1 MFMSNKLLMNNKIN
15 NNWIRINAVDG
26 IIPMTDIQVNTGD
39 KLEIKVF
46 STTQTSNLGY
56 VYDARNA
63 GSGYSF
69 YQSKIDLYTVT
80 ANKAGYIRI
89 SGHHAIGQKYSDDVL
104 HGDYVIYKLTKA
116 N

>member
-1 MFMSNKLLMNNKIN
+1 MCKKLLMN

-46 STTQTSNLGY
+46 RKTQSSNKGY
-56 VYDARNA
+56 VYDARNVGSSYHFYDPTTNLYSVAA
-63 GSGYSF
+63 GKSGY
-69 YQSKIDLYTVT
+69 V
-80 ANKAGYIRI
+80 RI
-89 SGHHAIGQKYSDDVL
+89 SGHYVLGQQNSNDAL
-104 HGDYVIYKLTKA
+104 NADYVIYKLTKA

>member
-1 MFMSNKLLMNNKIN
+1 MCKKLLMN

-46 STTQTSNLGY
+46 RKTQSSNKGY
-56 VYDARNA
+56 VYDARNVGA
-63 GSGYSF
+63 NYHFYDSTNLYS
-69 YQSKIDLYTVT
+69 VT
-80 ANKAGYIRI
+80 AGKSGFIRI
-89 SGHHAIGQKYSDDVL
+89 SGHHVLGQQNSADILKA
-104 HGDYVIYKLTKA
+104 DYVIYKLTKA

>member
-1 MFMSNKLLMNNKIN
+1 MSNKLLMNNKMN

-89 SGHHAIGQKYSDDVL
+89 SGHYAIGQKYPDDVL

>member
-1 MFMSNKLLMNNKIN
+1 MCKKLLMN

-46 STTQTSNLGY
+46 RKTQSSNKGY
-56 VYDARNA
+56 VYDARNV
-63 GSGYSF
+63 GSGYHF
-69 YQSKIDLYTVT
+69 YDPTTNLYSVT
-80 ANKAGYIRI
+80 AGKSGYIRI
-89 SGHHAIGQKYSDDVL
+89 SGHNVLGQKNSNDAL
-104 HGDYVIYKLTKA
+104 NADYVIYKLTKA